1 MGVLILRNW
10 ALSTVDFSSDS
21 SRLGKGILE
30 TSAFGAE
37 GGVKKGMGGFGGSTG
52 EGSLFA

>member
-37 GGVKKGMGGFGGSTG
+37 GGVKKGMGGFWGSTG